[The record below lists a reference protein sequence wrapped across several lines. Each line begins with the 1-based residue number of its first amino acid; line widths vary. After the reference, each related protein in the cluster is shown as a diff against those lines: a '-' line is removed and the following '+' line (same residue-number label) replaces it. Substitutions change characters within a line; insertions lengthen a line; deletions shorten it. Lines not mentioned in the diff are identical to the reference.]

1 MSSIINVFE
10 NLLKYNNK
18 EIFIILDINNEIYFK
33 IKDVLKLLGYNGVN
47 KFTRIKGVENK
58 NIIG

>member
-33 IKDVLKLLGYNGVN
+33 IRDVLKLLGYNGVN
-47 KFTRIKGVENK
+47 KFARIKSVDNK

>member
-10 NLLKYNNK
+10 NLLKYINK

-33 IKDVLKLLGYNGVN
+33 RLVSLYKLIRVFEKTLTSLEIQIY
-47 KFTRIKGVENK
+47 
-58 NIIG
+58 